1 MAESD
6 RRRRPF
12 KVCNSQRSCTIGI
25 VAESFVEMKARGS
38 EKLNIARDCRVFLE
52 EDGTEVD
59 DEEYFSFLPDQ
70 TKLMLVEPGSS
81 WTSKNEGTQICV
93 TPGSFDASMERNESL
108 DVDFTD
114 APEPDMARIA
124 QRMQKDPL
132 FFVSLPEDDLRLA
145 IGFEPAELAAVLDR
159 PEREASYYQETCR
172 QELDRRTELREATEL
187 LKLYDKAV
195 RQDIGNTEPG
205 AKRPKN

>member
-81 WTSKNEGTQICV
+81 WTSKNEGK
-93 TPGSFDASMERNESL
+93 DLLSL
-108 DVDFTD
+108 LGTHVDFTD